1 MGLHE
6 MADELTREEAIERL
20 GAIYNAA
27 LEGEDLEKR
36 LATIPKTLDKYEGKW
51 SGLIKAAE
59 KKYGKP
65 EADESEGKPAKKRG
79 GLFSRRHKPE
89 EEPKEE
95 PEEAPA
101 EEPAKKRGGLFSRR
115 RKPEEEP
122 EEAPA
127 EEPGGGPE
135 EEPKEEPE
143 EAPAEESG
151 GEPEE
156 EPEEAP
162 AEESGGEPEEEPEA
176 TIDEPVEVP
185 EDEPDVGGHEDLIDS
200 EKSKTSLGKAAGI
213 SDEGNSEGAL
223 EVLKGLISSD
233 GGNPEVWRGLASYFA
248 SAGRPGRARACEE
261 RADELS

>member
-122 EEAPA
+122 E
-127 EEPGGGPE
+127 
-135 EEPKEEPE
+135 
-143 EAPAEESG
+143 
-151 GEPEE
+151 
-156 EPEEAP
+156 
-162 AEESGGEPEEEPEA
+162 A

>member
-79 GLFSRRHKPE
+79 GLFSRR
-89 EEPKEE
+89 
-95 PEEAPA
+95 
-101 EEPAKKRGGLFSRR
+101 

-127 EEPGGGPE
+127 EEPRGG
-135 EEPKEEPE
+135 
-143 EAPAEESG
+143 
-151 GEPEE
+151 PEE

>member
-101 EEPAKKRGGLFSRR
+101 EE
-115 RKPEEEP
+115 
-122 EEAPA
+122 
-127 EEPGGGPE
+127 
-135 EEPKEEPE
+135 
-143 EAPAEESG
+143 
-151 GEPEE
+151 
-156 EPEEAP
+156 
-162 AEESGGEPEEEPEA
+162 SGGEPEEEPEA

-185 EDEPDVGGHEDLIDS
+185 EYEPDVGGHEDLIDS

>member
-65 EADESEGKPAKKRG
+65 EADESEGK
-79 GLFSRRHKPE
+79 
-89 EEPKEE
+89 
-95 PEEAPA
+95 
-101 EEPAKKRGGLFSRR
+101 PAKKRGGLFSRR

>member
-115 RKPEEEP
+115 HK
-122 EEAPA
+122 
-127 EEPGGGPE
+127 
-135 EEPKEEPE
+135 
-143 EAPAEESG
+143 
-151 GEPEE
+151 
-156 EPEEAP
+156 
-162 AEESGGEPEEEPEA
+162 PEEEPEA

>member
-89 EEPKEE
+89 EEPK
-95 PEEAPA
+95 
-101 EEPAKKRGGLFSRR
+101 
-115 RKPEEEP
+115 
-122 EEAPA
+122 
-127 EEPGGGPE
+127 
-135 EEPKEEPE
+135 
-143 EAPAEESG
+143 
-151 GEPEE
+151 E

>member
-1 MGLHE
+1 

-101 EEPAKKRGGLFSRR
+101 EEPAKKRGGLLSRR
-115 RKPEEEP
+115 RK
-122 EEAPA
+122 
-127 EEPGGGPE
+127 
-135 EEPKEEPE
+135 
-143 EAPAEESG
+143 
-151 GEPEE
+151 PEE

>member
-127 EEPGGGPE
+127 EE
-135 EEPKEEPE
+135 
-143 EAPAEESG
+143 
-151 GEPEE
+151 
-156 EPEEAP
+156 
-162 AEESGGEPEEEPEA
+162 SGGEPEEEPEA

>member
-79 GLFSRRHKPE
+79 GLFSRRHK
-89 EEPKEE
+89 
-95 PEEAPA
+95 
-101 EEPAKKRGGLFSRR
+101 
-115 RKPEEEP
+115 
-122 EEAPA
+122 
-127 EEPGGGPE
+127 PE

>member
-79 GLFSRRHKPE
+79 GLFSRRRKPE
-89 EEPKEE
+89 EEPEE
-95 PEEAPA
+95 APAEESGGEPEEELEEAPA

-115 RKPEEEP
+115 RK
-122 EEAPA
+122 
-127 EEPGGGPE
+127 
-135 EEPKEEPE
+135 
-143 EAPAEESG
+143 
-151 GEPEE
+151 
-156 EPEEAP
+156 
-162 AEESGGEPEEEPEA
+162 PEEEPEA

>member
-101 EEPAKKRGGLFSRR
+101 EESGGEPEEELEEAPAEEPAKKRGGLFSRR
-115 RKPEEEP
+115 RK
-122 EEAPA
+122 
-127 EEPGGGPE
+127 
-135 EEPKEEPE
+135 
-143 EAPAEESG
+143 
-151 GEPEE
+151 
-156 EPEEAP
+156 
-162 AEESGGEPEEEPEA
+162 PEEEPEA

>member
-79 GLFSRRHKPE
+79 GLFSRRRKPE
-89 EEPKEE
+89 EE

-115 RKPEEEP
+115 RK
-122 EEAPA
+122 
-127 EEPGGGPE
+127 
-135 EEPKEEPE
+135 
-143 EAPAEESG
+143 
-151 GEPEE
+151 
-156 EPEEAP
+156 
-162 AEESGGEPEEEPEA
+162 PEEEPEA

>member
-101 EEPAKKRGGLFSRR
+101 EEPGGG
-115 RKPEEEP
+115 P

-127 EEPGGGPE
+127 EE
-135 EEPKEEPE
+135 
-143 EAPAEESG
+143 AG

-162 AEESGGEPEEEPEA
+162 AEESGGEPEEELEEAPAEEPAKKRGGLFSRRRKPEEEPEA

>member
-51 SGLIKAAE
+51 SRLIKAAE

-115 RKPEEEP
+115 RK
-122 EEAPA
+122 
-127 EEPGGGPE
+127 
-135 EEPKEEPE
+135 
-143 EAPAEESG
+143 
-151 GEPEE
+151 
-156 EPEEAP
+156 
-162 AEESGGEPEEEPEA
+162 PEEEPEA

>member
-1 MGLHE
+1 

-101 EEPAKKRGGLFSRR
+101 EEPAKKRGGLLSRR
-115 RKPEEEP
+115 RK
-122 EEAPA
+122 
-127 EEPGGGPE
+127 
-135 EEPKEEPE
+135 
-143 EAPAEESG
+143 
-151 GEPEE
+151 PEE

-185 EDEPDVGGHEDLIDS
+185 EYEPDVGGHEDLIDS

>member
-1 MGLHE
+1 
-6 MADELTREEAIERL
+6 
-20 GAIYNAA
+20 
-27 LEGEDLEKR
+27 
-36 LATIPKTLDKYEGKW
+36 
-51 SGLIKAAE
+51 
-59 KKYGKP
+59 
-65 EADESEGKPAKKRG
+65 
-79 GLFSRRHKPE
+79 
-89 EEPKEE
+89 
-95 PEEAPA
+95 
-101 EEPAKKRGGLFSRR
+101 
-115 RKPEEEP
+115 
-122 EEAPA
+122 
-127 EEPGGGPE
+127 
-135 EEPKEEPE
+135 
-143 EAPAEESG
+143 G

>member
-1 MGLHE
+1 

-79 GLFSRRHKPE
+79 GLFSRR
-89 EEPKEE
+89 
-95 PEEAPA
+95 
-101 EEPAKKRGGLFSRR
+101 

-135 EEPKEEPE
+135 E
-143 EAPAEESG
+143 
-151 GEPEE
+151 EPEE

>member
-79 GLFSRRHKPE
+79 GLFSRR
-89 EEPKEE
+89 
-95 PEEAPA
+95 
-101 EEPAKKRGGLFSRR
+101 
-115 RKPEEEP
+115 RK
-122 EEAPA
+122 
-127 EEPGGGPE
+127 
-135 EEPKEEPE
+135 
-143 EAPAEESG
+143 
-151 GEPEE
+151 PEE

>member
-89 EEPKEE
+89 EEP
-95 PEEAPA
+95 EEAPA

-115 RKPEEEP
+115 RK
-122 EEAPA
+122 
-127 EEPGGGPE
+127 
-135 EEPKEEPE
+135 
-143 EAPAEESG
+143 
-151 GEPEE
+151 
-156 EPEEAP
+156 
-162 AEESGGEPEEEPEA
+162 PEEEPEA

>member
-89 EEPKEE
+89 EEPNEE

-115 RKPEEEP
+115 HK
-122 EEAPA
+122 
-127 EEPGGGPE
+127 
-135 EEPKEEPE
+135 
-143 EAPAEESG
+143 
-151 GEPEE
+151 
-156 EPEEAP
+156 
-162 AEESGGEPEEEPEA
+162 PEEEPEA

>member
-101 EEPAKKRGGLFSRR
+101 EEPAEKRGGLFSRR
-115 RKPEEEP
+115 RR
-122 EEAPA
+122 
-127 EEPGGGPE
+127 
-135 EEPKEEPE
+135 
-143 EAPAEESG
+143 
-151 GEPEE
+151 
-156 EPEEAP
+156 
-162 AEESGGEPEEEPEA
+162 PEEEPEA

>member
-51 SGLIKAAE
+51 SRLIKAAE

-79 GLFSRRHKPE
+79 GLFSRR
-89 EEPKEE
+89 
-95 PEEAPA
+95 
-101 EEPAKKRGGLFSRR
+101 
-115 RKPEEEP
+115 RK
-122 EEAPA
+122 
-127 EEPGGGPE
+127 
-135 EEPKEEPE
+135 
-143 EAPAEESG
+143 
-151 GEPEE
+151 
-156 EPEEAP
+156 
-162 AEESGGEPEEEPEA
+162 PEEEPEA

>member
-101 EEPAKKRGGLFSRR
+101 EESGGEPEEELEEAPAEEPAKKRGGLFSRR
-115 RKPEEEP
+115 HK
-122 EEAPA
+122 
-127 EEPGGGPE
+127 
-135 EEPKEEPE
+135 
-143 EAPAEESG
+143 
-151 GEPEE
+151 
-156 EPEEAP
+156 
-162 AEESGGEPEEEPEA
+162 PEEEPEA

>member
-79 GLFSRRHKPE
+79 GLFSRR
-89 EEPKEE
+89 
-95 PEEAPA
+95 
-101 EEPAKKRGGLFSRR
+101 

-135 EEPKEEPE
+135 EEPK
-143 EAPAEESG
+143 
-151 GEPEE
+151 E

>member
-101 EEPAKKRGGLFSRR
+101 EESGGEPEEELEEAPAEEPAKKRGGLLSRR
-115 RKPEEEP
+115 RK
-122 EEAPA
+122 
-127 EEPGGGPE
+127 
-135 EEPKEEPE
+135 
-143 EAPAEESG
+143 
-151 GEPEE
+151 PEE

>member
-79 GLFSRRHKPE
+79 GLFSRRHKSE

-101 EEPAKKRGGLFSRR
+101 EEPAKKRGGLLSRR

-127 EEPGGGPE
+127 EEPGGG
-135 EEPKEEPE
+135 
-143 EAPAEESG
+143 
-151 GEPEE
+151 PEE

>member
-101 EEPAKKRGGLFSRR
+101 EEP
-115 RKPEEEP
+115 
-122 EEAPA
+122 
-127 EEPGGGPE
+127 GGG
-135 EEPKEEPE
+135 
-143 EAPAEESG
+143 
-151 GEPEE
+151 
-156 EPEEAP
+156 PEEAP

>member
-122 EEAPA
+122 E
-127 EEPGGGPE
+127 
-135 EEPKEEPE
+135 
-143 EAPAEESG
+143 
-151 GEPEE
+151 
-156 EPEEAP
+156 
-162 AEESGGEPEEEPEA
+162 A

-185 EDEPDVGGHEDLIDS
+185 EYEPDVGGHEDLIDS